1 MVRTATLMA
10 MTFISAMLTNVA
22 LADDIQMDL
31 QTLNHLRKG
40 VKTDFSK
47 VDAVSESMLKKYTDP
62 IDKGKIY
69 YAVAHIF
76 AQAGG
81 TRPAEVVQFATK
93 ALECPLD
100 PSQRLRLYVYWGDAL
115 QLLGKEKV
123 FMEKRKA
130 AVVPYLNAFKELM
143 KYDLPLKA
151 PELPG
156 VFAYD
161 VNGDGP
167 LVEVF
172 KKKHMEAVLKREK
185 AIFQGEMILHRD
197 VIEGQIIG
205 LYTRPPFAT
214 HQLQE
219 FAYEIVGETKAVA
232 DLIARV
238 TTEVAKLQQTLPKSV
253 LLTAEG
259 KPPDWRE
266 VPQAN
271 NLRFYVLI
279 IISAVAILFLL
290 NRYRRAK

>member
-1 MVRTATLMA
+1 MVAKLLM
-10 MTFISAMLTNVA
+10 MTFISAV
-22 LADDIQMDL
+22 LARPAMGDHFQSEL
-31 QTLNHLRKG
+31 QNLSHLRKG

-47 VDAVSESMLKKYTDP
+47 VNSITESMLKRYTDP
-62 IDKGKIY
+62 KDQGQIY
-69 YAVAHIF
+69 FVAAHIY

-81 TRPAEVVQFATK
+81 TRPADVIQFATK
-93 ALECPLD
+93 AIECPLD

-115 QLLGKEKV
+115 QLLGKEKR
-123 FMEKRKA
+123 FSEKRQKA
-130 AVVPYLNAFKELM
+130 VIPYLNAYREIL

-161 VNGDGP
+161 VSGDGP
-167 LVEVF
+167 LVEAF
-172 KKKHMEAVLKREK
+172 KKKHMEAVLARKK
-185 AIFQGEMILHRD
+185 AEVQIEMIQHRN

-219 FAYEIVGETKAVA
+219 FAYEIVGENKAVD

-238 TTEVAKLQQTLPKSV
+238 TTDVAKLQQTLPKSV

-271 NLRFYVLI
+271 NLRYYVLI
-279 IISAVAILFLL
+279 IMSVVAIIFFVH
-290 NRYRRAK
+290 RYRRAK

>member
-1 MVRTATLMA
+1 MIMAKNSMVLML
-10 MTFISAMLTNVA
+10 ISGVLTNFA
-22 LADDIQMDL
+22 SADDIQSDL
-31 QTLNHLRKG
+31 QNLSHLRKG

-47 VDAVSESMLKKYTDP
+47 VNAVSERMLEKYPDP
-62 IDKGKIY
+62 KDKGQIY
-69 YAVAHIF
+69 FAVAHIY

-81 TRPAEVVQFATK
+81 THPAEVVQFATK
-93 ALECPLD
+93 SLECPLD

-115 QLLGKEKV
+115 QLLGKEKT
-123 FMEKRKA
+123 FLEKRQKA
-130 AVVPYLNAFKELM
+130 VIPYLNAYNEIL

-172 KKKHMEAVLKREK
+172 KKKHMEAVLMRKK
-185 AIFQGEMILHRD
+185 AEFQRDMILHRN

-219 FAYEIVGETKAVA
+219 LAYEIVGETKAVD
-232 DLIARV
+232 DLIAKV
-238 TTEVAKLQQTLPKSV
+238 KTDVAKAEIALPKSV
-253 LLTAEG
+253 
-259 KPPDWRE
+259 
-266 VPQAN
+266 
-271 NLRFYVLI
+271 
-279 IISAVAILFLL
+279 
-290 NRYRRAK
+290 